1 MLRSSAAQAELYA
14 RLGHLQLGCCP
25 QNAAAHNS
33 PDDRPTHHCQIVYT
47 VQCVNNVETVEKSS
61 LPPLEAK
68 SALSKIMNFGVS
80 WGCLEGVW
88 GCLEGVCRVSKGFCI
103 LSSVY

>member
-1 MLRSSAAQAELYA
+1 MSEGCLR
-14 RLGHLQLGCCP
+14 
-25 QNAAAHNS
+25 
-33 PDDRPTHHCQIVYT
+33 DFVYCL
-47 VQCVNNVETVEKSS
+47 VCNNVETFEKSS

-68 SALSKIMNFGVS
+68 SAFSKIMNFGVS